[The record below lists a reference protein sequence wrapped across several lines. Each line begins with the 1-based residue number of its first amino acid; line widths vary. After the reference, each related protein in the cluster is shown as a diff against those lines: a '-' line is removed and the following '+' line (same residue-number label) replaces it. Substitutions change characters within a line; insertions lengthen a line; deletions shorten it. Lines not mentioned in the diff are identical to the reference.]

1 MDPARLASIEL
12 FASLTDDERA
22 QIAAWSDSIEVET
35 GHHLIRRDGYGYE
48 FFVILE
54 GTAEVMDGEVH
65 LADMTA
71 GDFFSEMALMDAPR
85 RSASV
90 RATTPMRLM
99 VMGRPEFL
107 SMARQMP
114 AVADRIRARI
124 AERVE
129 NSELAQSDG

>member
-1 MDPARLASIEL
+1 MDAARLATIEL
-12 FASLTDDERA
+12 FAPLSDADRE
-22 QIAAWSDSIEVET
+22 QIASWSDLIEVET

-54 GTAEVMDGEVH
+54 GSAEVMDGGTH
-65 LADMTA
+65 LADMKP
-71 GDFFSEMALMDAPR
+71 GDFFGEMALLDAPR

-114 AVADRIRARI
+114 GVAERVRARI

-129 NSELAQSDG
+129 NSELAQDNG

>member
-1 MDPARLASIEL
+1 MDAGRLASIEL
-12 FASLTDDERA
+12 FAPLSDDERE
-22 QIAAWSDSIEVET
+22 QVAAWSDLIEVDT

-65 LADMTA
+65 LADMKA
-71 GDFFSEMALMDAPR
+71 GDFFGEMALIEVPR

-114 AVADRIRARI
+114 AVAERVRARI

>member
-1 MDPARLASIEL
+1 VDTSRLASIEL
-12 FASLTDDERA
+12 FAPLSDAERE
-22 QIAAWSDSIEVET
+22 QVAAWSDVIEVET

-54 GTAEVMDGEVH
+54 GSAEVMDGEVH

-71 GDFFSEMALMDAPR
+71 GDFFGEMALMEAPR

-90 RATTPMRLM
+90 RATTPMRLL
-99 VMGRPEFL
+99 VMGRPEFQ

-114 AVADRIRARI
+114 AVAERLRNRV

-129 NSELAQSDG
+129 NSEIAQSDG